1 MVGNA
6 CPPVFSSL
14 VSLVSSRFQVQVIYL
29 RRTTLCMR
37 TCLSIIGVGPCKG
50 YIPSGLSSIGMGV
63 VVVSH
68 KRIIT
73 FLHNICLTVRR
84 KPSDHRWPIYLTSLW
99 TWLLWSH
106 CYLQEAEMPNLFY
119 NCVQRFIV
127 SDHESSDAIV
137 GKWKRLGR
145 S

>member
-1 MVGNA
+1 M
-6 CPPVFSSL
+6 
-14 VSLVSSRFQVQVIYL
+14 SSRFQVQVIYL

-37 TCLSIIGVGPCKG
+37 TCLSIIGVGP
-50 YIPSGLSSIGMGV
+50 SGLSSVGRGV

-73 FLHNICLTVRR
+73 FLHNICLTVRPTADGLYTLR
-84 KPSDHRWPIYLTSLW
+84 VFGLGFCGRTAISKKQRG
-99 TWLLWSH
+99 
-106 CYLQEAEMPNLFY
+106 PNLFY